1 MNKLIVIATIAL
13 CMFLSTAIFA
23 QMITNGSFENSVEH
37 PGIDPGSFMTLNA
50 PDSNSVYGW
59 TIEVGN
65 VDYIGNYWEA
75 SNGLRSIDLNGYYAK
90 AVISQ
95 SVTTIPGVTYQV
107 TFDLSGNPD
116 GAPVTK
122 SVTVGVN
129 GSVATEGIFTYTVDP
144 LVNTHEDMNYSRSNT
159 YYFVATG
166 TSTILRF
173 TSNTNFLD
181 GNASAFGPVLD
192 NVAMAPITA
201 QICHLDSG
209 KRTKKTI
216 IVGLSAIAAH
226 IAHGDPS
233 PAGPCTAS

>member
-1 MNKLIVIATIAL
+1 
-13 CMFLSTAIFA
+13 MFLSTAISA
-23 QMITNGSFENSVEH
+23 QVITNHSFEDGTN
-37 PGIDPGSFMTLNA
+37 PGSFATVNA
-50 PDSNSVYGW
+50 GDVTIDGW
-59 TIEVGN
+59 IVDAGS
-65 VDYIGNYWEA
+65 VDYIGNYWLA
-75 SNGLRSIDLNGYYAK
+75 SDGSRSVDLNGFYAK
-90 AVISQ
+90 AAISQ
-95 SVTTIPGVTYQV
+95 SITGTIPGVTYEV

-116 GAPVTK
+116 GDPVTK

-129 GSVATEGIFTYTVDP
+129 GNAATESIFTYTVNP
-144 LVNTHEDMNYSRSNT
+144 FVNAHDNMLYASNT
-159 YYFVATG
+159 YYFVATSAN
-166 TSTILRF
+166 TVLRF